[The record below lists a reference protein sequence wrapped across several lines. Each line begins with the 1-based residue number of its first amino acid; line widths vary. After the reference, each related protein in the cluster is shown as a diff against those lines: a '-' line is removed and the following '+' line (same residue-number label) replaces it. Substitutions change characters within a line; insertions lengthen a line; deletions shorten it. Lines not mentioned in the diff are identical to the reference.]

1 MEEAV
6 APVILFLK
14 GIVIGLAVSVPM
26 GPIGVLCVQKT
37 INKGRL
43 HGMLS
48 GFGAAFADTVFAI
61 IAVFG
66 LTVTKNFLLEYR
78 LELQILGV
86 IVLLGLGTK
95 IFFSNPI
102 TQIRRRA
109 RNKRQGIFGDFISVF
124 FLTLSNPLTVLFFGA
139 TIAALSIHD
148 TDHYLVS
155 QLILVGGISA
165 GAMSWW
171 ISLTSIVNLFR
182 HRFRLKQL
190 WWINKISGIVIL
202 TLTIVAAILLV
213 LRHFGQV
220 DGL

>member
-6 APVILFLK
+6 APIILFLK

-61 IAVFG
+61 I
-66 LTVTKNFLLEYR
+66 
-78 LELQILGV
+78 
-86 IVLLGLGTK
+86 VLFGLGTK

-124 FLTLSNPLTVLFFGA
+124 FLTLSNPLTVLR
-139 TIAALSIHD
+139 SEE
-148 TDHYLVS
+148 
-155 QLILVGGISA
+155 
-165 GAMSWW
+165 
-171 ISLTSIVNLFR
+171 R
-182 HRFRLKQL
+182 R
-190 WWINKISGIVIL
+190 
-202 TLTIVAAILLV
+202 
-213 LRHFGQV
+213 
-220 DGL
+220 